1 MNTKTLR
8 RQTKFVPL
16 DGSPT
21 TLKAVKKGEVSAV
34 TIILFLQ
41 YSYTI
46 HSEKNKKYI

>member
-21 TLKAVKKGEVSAV
+21 TLKAVKKGRGECRNHYPIPAIFIYH
-34 TIILFLQ
+34 TQ
-41 YSYTI
+41 R
-46 HSEKNKKYI
+46 EK